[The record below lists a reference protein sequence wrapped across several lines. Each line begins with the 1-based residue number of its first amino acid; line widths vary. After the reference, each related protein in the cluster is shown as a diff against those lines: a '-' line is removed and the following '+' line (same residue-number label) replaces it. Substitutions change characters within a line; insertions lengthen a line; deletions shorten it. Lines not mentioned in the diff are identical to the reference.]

1 MKPLSEPV
9 LSIKNLTFKIDGKQL
24 IDNVSLNIEAG
35 ETVLLCGKSGSG
47 KSTLANLING
57 YYPEYGGKQIVD
69 RLAIKGQDIS
79 GQSVVERSDKVQ
91 TIFQNARLSFSMR
104 TLREE
109 MVFCLENARSPLTDI
124 DNMIKEKAAAFE
136 LTHLLDRSFDDLS
149 GGELQK
155 AAFICASLTDVP
167 LFIMD
172 EPFANMDDDT
182 IETYMRYIKELTAS
196 GKAVLIIDHH
206 VKRWTGVDRWLLMD
220 TNQQLT
226 DLSEL
231 TDQQDRIS
239 RLITEGIWLDEL
251 ELNRQPVHSDETVLE
266 LDGVSVFYE
275 ETIRRSFFKKETT
288 VHTLIE
294 EASFELKKG
303 SLTALVGPSG
313 VGKSS
318 LFKAILKASP
328 YKGDI
333 RLNQEDT
340 KKLKPK
346 ELYAKVGLVFQDP
359 SLQFVKTTL
368 LDEMAVSLRAWETVE
383 ESQIEPEARAV
394 LSKHGFEQKEKQS
407 PWVISQGQQ
416 RCLAVI
422 CMTVGKQQ
430 LLLVDEPT
438 YGQDATNAKLI
449 MDKLSELCQAG
460 MTCLFTSHDHHLV
473 DRYADQIV
481 EIKEKRVWKRR

>member
-1 MKPLSEPV
+1 MNEPV
-9 LSIKNLTFKIDGKQL
+9 LSIKNLTFEIEGKRL
-24 IDNVSLNIEAG
+24 IDQVSFDIQPG
-35 ETVLLCGKSGSG
+35 ETVLLCGRSGSG
-47 KSTLANLING
+47 KSTIANLING
-57 YYPEYGGKQIVD
+57 YYPEYGGKQTVD
-69 RLAIKGQDIS
+69 LLAIEGQDIS
-79 GQSVVERSDKVQ
+79 GLSVVERSNKVQ

-109 MVFCLENARSPLTDI
+109 MVFCLENTRTPLSEI
-124 DNMIKEKAAAFE
+124 NRIIHEKATEFA
-136 LTHLLDRSFDDLS
+136 LKDLLDRSFDDLS

-155 AAFICASLTDVP
+155 AAFVCASLTDVP

-172 EPFANMDDDT
+172 EPFANMDEDT
-182 IETYMRYIKELTAS
+182 VETYISYIKELTAS

-206 VKRWTGVDRWLLMD
+206 VKRWSDVDRWLLMD
-220 TNQQLT
+220 GKQNLT
-226 DLSEL
+226 DLSKL
-231 TDQQDRIS
+231 ASQQSRIS
-239 RLITEGIWLDEL
+239 RLIEEGVWLDEL
-251 ELNRQPVHSDETVLE
+251 GINRSPVQSDESILE

-275 ETIRRSFFKKETT
+275 ETVRRSFFKKETT

-303 SLTALVGPSG
+303 SLAALVGPSG

-416 RCLAVI
+416 RRLAVI

-438 YGQDATNAKLI
+438 YGQDASNAKLI

-460 MTCLFTSHDHHLV
+460 MTCLFTSHDRHLV
-473 DRYADQIV
+473 DAYADQIF
-481 EIKEKRVWKRR
+481 EIKEKRVSKQR

>member
-1 MKPLSEPV
+1 MKPLSEPI
-9 LSIKNLTFKIDGKQL
+9 LSIKNLKFEIAGKQL
-24 IDNVSLNIEAG
+24 IDNVSLNIKAG
-35 ETVLLCGKSGSG
+35 EIVLLCGRSGSG

-57 YYPEYGGKQIVD
+57 YYPEYGGKQTVD
-69 RLAIKGQDIS
+69 HLAIEGQDIS

-109 MVFCLENARSPLTDI
+109 MVFCLENTRTPLTEI
-124 DNMIKEKAAAFE
+124 NGIIQEKAAAFQ
-136 LTHLLDRSFDDLS
+136 LTDLLDRSFDDLS

-155 AAFICASLTDVP
+155 AAFVCASLSDVP

-172 EPFANMDDDT
+172 EPFANMDEDT
-182 IETYMRYIKELTAS
+182 MQTYISYMKELTAS
-196 GKAVLIIDHH
+196 GKAVLIVDHH

-220 TNQQLT
+220 AKQQLT

-239 RLITEGIWLDEL
+239 RLISEGIWIDDL
-251 ELNRQPVHSDETVLE
+251 ELNRNPIQSDERILE
-266 LDGVSVFYE
+266 LDSVSVFYE
-275 ETIRRSFFKKETT
+275 ETVRRSFFKKETT

-294 EASFELKKG
+294 DASFELKKG
-303 SLTALVGPSG
+303 SLAALVGPSG

-333 RLNQEDT
+333 MLNQDDT

-346 ELYAKVGLVFQDP
+346 DLYAKVGLVFQDP

-368 LDEMAVSLRAWETVE
+368 LDEMAISLRAWETVE
-383 ESQIEPEARAV
+383 EDQVESEAKAI
-394 LSKHGFEQKEKQS
+394 LSKHGFEQKEQQS

-416 RCLAVI
+416 RRLAVI

-460 MTCLFTSHDHHLV
+460 MTCLFTSHDRQLV
-473 DRYADQIV
+473 ESYADRIF
-481 EIKEKRVWKRR
+481 EIREKKVWQKR

>member
-1 MKPLSEPV
+1 MNEPV
-9 LSIKNLTFKIDGKQL
+9 LSIKNLTFEIDGKQL
-24 IDNVSLNIEAG
+24 IDQVSLDIQAG
-35 ETVLLCGKSGSG
+35 ETVLLCGRSGSG

-57 YYPEYGGKQIVD
+57 YYPEYGGKQSVG
-69 RLAIKGQDIS
+69 RLAIKDQDIS

-109 MVFCLENARSPLTDI
+109 MVFCLENTRTPLSEI
-124 DNMIKEKAAAFE
+124 NGIIEEKAAAFQ

-172 EPFANMDDDT
+172 EPFANMDEDT
-182 IETYMRYIKELTAS
+182 TQTYMRYIKELTAS

-206 VKRWTGVDRWLLMD
+206 VKRWTGVDRWFMMD
-220 TNQQLT
+220 ANQQLT

-231 TDQQDRIS
+231 TEQQDRIK
-239 RLITEGIWLDEL
+239 RLTDEGIWLDEL
-251 ELNRQPVHSDETVLE
+251 ELNRNPVQSDESILE

-275 ETIRRSFFKKETT
+275 ETVRRSFFKKETT

-294 EASFELKKG
+294 DASFELKKG
-303 SLTALVGPSG
+303 SLAALVGPSG

-318 LFKAILKASP
+318 LFKAILKASS

-333 RLNQEDT
+333 RIKQEDT

-346 ELYAKVGLVFQDP
+346 DLYAKVGLVFQDP

-368 LDEMAVSLRAWETVE
+368 LDEMAISLRAWETVE
-383 ESQIEPEARAV
+383 EDQVEPEAKVILA
-394 LSKHGFEQKEKQS
+394 KHGFEQKEQQS

-416 RCLAVI
+416 RRLAVI

-460 MTCLFTSHDHHLV
+460 MTCLFTSHDRQLV
-473 DRYADQIV
+473 ESYADRIF
-481 EIKEKRVWKRR
+481 EIREKKVWKQR

>member
-1 MKPLSEPV
+1 MKPLSETV
-9 LSIKNLTFKIDGKQL
+9 LSVENLTFEIEGKKL
-24 IDNVSLNIEAG
+24 IDQVSLDIQAG
-35 ETVLLCGKSGSG
+35 ETVLLCGRSGSG

-57 YYPEYGGKQIVD
+57 YYPEYGGKQSVG
-69 RLAIKGQDIS
+69 RLAIKDQDIS

-109 MVFCLENARSPLTDI
+109 MVFCLENTRTPLSKI
-124 DNMIKEKAAAFE
+124 NGIIQEKAAAFQ

-172 EPFANMDDDT
+172 EPFANMDEDT
-182 IETYMRYIKELTAS
+182 MQTYTSYIKELTAN

-206 VKRWTGVDRWLLMD
+206 VKRWMGVDRWLLMAG
-220 TNQQLT
+220 NQQLT

-231 TDQQDRIS
+231 TNQQDKIS
-239 RLITEGIWLDEL
+239 RLIEEGIWLDEL
-251 ELNRQPVHSDETVLE
+251 ELNRNPVQSDESILE

-275 ETIRRSFFKKETT
+275 ETVRRSFFKKETT

-294 EASFELKKG
+294 DASFELKKG
-303 SLTALVGPSG
+303 SLAALVGPSG

-318 LFKAILKASP
+318 LFKAILKASS

-333 RLNQEDT
+333 RIKQEDT

-346 ELYAKVGLVFQDP
+346 DLYAKVGLVFQDP

-368 LDEMAVSLRAWETVE
+368 LDEMAISLRAWETVE
-383 ESQIEPEARAV
+383 EDQVEPEAKVILA
-394 LSKHGFEQKEKQS
+394 KHGFEQKEQQS

-416 RCLAVI
+416 RRLAVI

-460 MTCLFTSHDHHLV
+460 MTCLFTSHDRQLV
-473 DRYADQIV
+473 ESYADRIF
-481 EIKEKRVWKRR
+481 EIREKKVWKQR

>member
-1 MKPLSEPV
+1 MTPLNEPV
-9 LSIKNLTFKIDGKQL
+9 LSIKNLTFEIDGKQL
-24 IDNVSLNIEAG
+24 IDQVSLDIQPG
-35 ETVLLCGKSGSG
+35 ETVLLCGRSGSG

-57 YYPEYGGKQIVD
+57 YYPEYGGKQAVD
-69 RLAIKGQDIS
+69 RLAIKGEDIS
-79 GQSVVERSDKVQ
+79 RLSVVERSDKVQ

-109 MVFCLENARSPLTDI
+109 MVFCLENKRKAVSEI
-124 DNMIKEKAAAFE
+124 NQVIEQKAALFG
-136 LTHLLDRSFDDLS
+136 LRNLLDRSFDDLS

-172 EPFANMDDDT
+172 EPFANMDDET
-182 IETYMRYIKELTAS
+182 VETYMSYINELTAS

-206 VKRWTGVDRWLLMD
+206 VKRWADVDRWLLMD
-220 TNQQLT
+220 AKQQLT

-231 TDQQDRIS
+231 ADQESRIR
-239 RLITEGIWLDEL
+239 RLMAEGIWLDEL
-251 ELNRQPVHSDETVLE
+251 ELNRKPVQSDESVLE
-266 LDGVSVFYE
+266 LDNVSVFYE
-275 ETIRRSFFKKETT
+275 ETVRRSFFKKETRI
-288 VHTLIE
+288 HTLIE

-303 SLTALVGPSG
+303 SLTALIGPSG

-318 LFKAILKASP
+318 LFKAILKAAP

-333 RLNQEDT
+333 RLNQDDT

-346 ELYAKVGLVFQDP
+346 DLYAQVGLVFQDP

-383 ESQIEPEARAV
+383 ESQVEPEARAI

-416 RCLAVI
+416 RRLAVI

-430 LLLVDEPT
+430 LLLIDEPT
-438 YGQDATNAKLI
+438 YGQDAANAKLI

-460 MTCLFTSHDHHLV
+460 MTCLFTSHDRHLV
-473 DRYADQIV
+473 DAYADQIV
-481 EIKEKRVWKRR
+481 EIREKRVWKQR